1 MAIVITCQCGA
12 SFRAKDDLA
21 GKQVKCPKCQA
32 AITVP
37 GQHPGT
43 PQGQLSLDDLMR
55 LASTPSPSP
64 PSGAPASRPPAP
76 GPVASTHG
84 GYDRSGGYGS
94 VEPGPSS
101 GMSALVIGLT
111 IVASLLVLTAGVV
124 AVVWIMR
131 ATPPAPADAQVAQSQ
146 PAAAEAPSPPPQ
158 MERVK
163 ATMDT
168 VGTKGKDYGEGPLA
182 TPLSLRW
189 RIPDKVVL
197 LYVQHALELY
207 NGLEGHYPATHEE
220 FMEKVVKANMLKLPD
235 LPPGQRY
242 IYDPETHELM
252 VERVAQGAAKTPS
265 GTP

>member
-37 GQHPGT
+37 GQQPGA
-43 PQGQLSLDDLMR
+43 PQGQLSLDEMMR
-55 LASTPSPSP
+55 LASTPTEAPQS
-64 PSGAPASRPPAP
+64 APAFRPPVP
-76 GPVASTHG
+76 GPAASSQTGYDTG
-84 GYDRSGGYGS
+84 GYDRA
-94 VEPGPSS
+94 EPSAPSS
-101 GMSALVIGLT
+101 MSALVIGMT
-111 IVASLLVLTAGVV
+111 IVGSLLVLTAGVV
-124 AVVWIMR
+124 AVVWIMCSP
-131 ATPPAPADAQVAQSQ
+131 AAPADAQVAQSQ
-146 PAAAEAPSPPPQ
+146 PAAAEATPPPQ

-163 ATMDT
+163 ATIDT
-168 VGTKGKDYGEGPLA
+168 VGTKGKDYGDGPIA

-197 LYVQHALELY
+197 LYVQHALNLY
-207 NGLEGHYPATHEE
+207 YGLEGHYPATHEE

-242 IYDPETHELM
+242 IYDPETRELM
-252 VERVAQGAAKTPS
+252 VEREKAPKPK
-265 GTP
+265 P

>member
-1 MAIVITCQCGA
+1 MAIVITCQCGG

-37 GQHPGT
+37 GGQKPGT
-43 PQGQLSLDDLMR
+43 PHAPLSLDELMR
-55 LASTPSPSP
+55 LASVPSEAPQGS
-64 PSGAPASRPPAP
+64 APAFRPPPHSTPAAP
-76 GPVASTHG
+76 SSRGA
-84 GYDRSGGYGS
+84 GYDSA
-94 VEPGPSS
+94 EPGSS
-101 GMSALVIGLT
+101 PGMSSLVIGLT
-111 IVASLLVLTAGVV
+111 IVGSLLVLTAGVV

-131 ATPPAPADAQVAQSQ
+131 AAPAGAGDSQASQVQSATASDAA
-146 PAAAEAPSPPPQ
+146 PPQ

-168 VGTKGKDYGEGPLA
+168 VGTKGKDYGDGPIA

-189 RIPDKVVL
+189 RLQDKLVL
-197 LYVQHALELY
+197 QFIDYDLKLYWAS
-207 NGLEGHYPATHEE
+207 EGRYPASHEE
-220 FMEKVVKANMLKLPD
+220 FMEKIVRANMRKLPD

-252 VERVAQGAAKTPS
+252 VEREAKAPDAKS
-265 GTP
+265 